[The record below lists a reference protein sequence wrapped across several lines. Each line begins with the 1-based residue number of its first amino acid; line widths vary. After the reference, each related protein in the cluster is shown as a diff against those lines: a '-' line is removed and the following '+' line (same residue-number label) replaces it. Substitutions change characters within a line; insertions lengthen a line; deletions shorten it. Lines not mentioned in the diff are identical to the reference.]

1 MRRLVITRLLF
12 ALLALVAL
20 SSDTATKL
28 LHGVTHSREASER
41 NAAAV
46 ANHDAVRDVGAA
58 EDPPRSLEVPDIDAD
73 HGALHG
79 MASVSLRPMLP
90 LVLASTVRIAVVLN
104 HTATANVPSFVPHWG
119 PPSARAQP
127 RQPRAPPL
135 G

>member
-12 ALLALVAL
+12 ALLAFVAL

-28 LHGVTHSREASER
+28 LHGVTHWREASER
-41 NAAAV
+41 NAAPV
-46 ANHDAVRDVGAA
+46 TNHDAVRGGGAA

-79 MASVSLRPMLP
+79 MASVNLPLTLP
-90 LVLASTVRIAVVLN
+90 LVLASTIWLAVVLDPA
-104 HTATANVPSFVPHWG
+104 ATANLPAFVPDAG
-119 PPSARAQP
+119 YPSARARP